1 MTQSIEERLFTAY
14 KLYGCV
20 SLDWQDVASL
30 VRDDAIGTRITN
42 AAAIEAG
49 VEQPGCDMIGG
60 YRSGETWEQFKK
72 RVAL

>member
-14 KLYGCV
+14 KEYGSV
-20 SLDWQDVASL
+20 TLTWEDVASL

-49 VEQPGCDMIGG
+49 AEQPGCDMIGG
-60 YRSGETWEQFKK
+60 YRIREPWAQFKK
-72 RVAL
+72 RVAR